1 MGLIKAG
8 LGALGGTLADQ
19 WKEFFYCDAID
30 KEVLVVKGQKRVSG
44 RSSNTKGSD
53 NIITNGSG
61 IAVADGQCM
70 IIVDQGKVV
79 EVCAEPGEFTY
90 DSSTEPSIFSGSLG
104 ESIIETFKTIGKRFT
119 YGGDTG
125 KDQRVYYFNTKEIID
140 NKFGTRNP
148 VPFRVVDS
156 KIGLD
161 IDVELRCSGVYSYKI
176 ADPLLFY
183 ANVCGNVDGEYRR
196 EEIDP
201 QLKNEFI
208 SALNPSLGRLSA
220 LEIRPNQLM
229 AHTMEL
235 EDAMNS
241 TLSEKWG
248 AARGLKIVSVAL
260 SSVSLTEEDTELIKN
275 AQKTAILRDPGMA
288 AATLTAAQSEAM
300 KTAAGNPNGAM
311 MGFMG
316 MNMANGNG
324 GLNAQG
330 LYTMAEQQREQQRAE
345 AEQKQ
350 ASQPTNQAVGGDS
363 WVCECGATVN
373 GKFCPECGKKRPEP
387 PKADSWVCAC
397 GAVNT
402 GKFCSE
408 CGSPK
413 PADDGWVCS
422 CGTKNK
428 GKFCSE
434 CGKKKP
440 AGEPLYRCDKCGW
453 EPEDPKHPPK
463 FCPECGD
470 KFSDDDINS

>member
-19 WKEFFYCDAID
+19 WKEFFYADAID
-30 KEVLVVKGQKRVSG
+30 NEVLVVKGQKRVSG
-44 RSSNTKGSD
+44 CSSNTKGSD

-104 ESIIETFKTIGKRFT
+104 EGIINTFKTIGKRFT

-183 ANVCGNVDGEYRR
+183 TNVCGNVDGEYRR
-196 EEIDP
+196 EKLDP

-208 SALNPSLGRLSA
+208 SALNPSLGRLST

-324 GLNAQG
+324 GVNAQQ
-330 LYTMAEQQREQQRAE
+330 LYSMSQQQQQQQAN
-345 AEQKQ
+345 AGATAPQSDAQKWKC
-350 ASQPTNQAVGGDS
+350 S
-363 WVCECGATVN
+363 CGATVN
-373 GKFCPECGKKRPEP
+373 GNFCPACGKKKPE
-387 PKADSWVCAC
+387 AGGSEWVCSC
-397 GAVNT
+397 GAKNK
-402 GKFCSE
+402 GKFCSQ
-408 CGSPK
+408 CGAPK

-422 CGTKNK
+422 CGAKNK

-470 KFSDDDINS
+470 KFDDTDAQ